1 MSTILQIKLKEEFKM
16 FLEKYLNPTYLHL
29 VYNNYEDFYLKSLDE
44 ENFYKVYMLLKQN
57 NFYFIED
64 IILNYLELFEIDV
77 EYVENAILDVKAV
90 LKEDFVNKIGKNM
103 EIIDK
108 IIELAIKY
116 GENKITNKE

>member
-1 MSTILQIKLKEEFKM
+1 M

-77 EYVENAILDVKAV
+77 GYVENAILDVKAV

>member
-1 MSTILQIKLKEEFKM
+1 M

-29 VYNNYEDFYLKSLDE
+29 VYNNYEDFYLKSLNE
-44 ENFYKVYMLLKQN
+44 ENFYKVYILLKQN

>member
-1 MSTILQIKLKEEFKM
+1 M

-29 VYNNYEDFYLKSLDE
+29 VYNNYEDFYLKSLNE

-116 GENKITNKE
+116 GENKITNKK

>member
-1 MSTILQIKLKEEFKM
+1 
-16 FLEKYLNPTYLHL
+16 
-29 VYNNYEDFYLKSLDE
+29 
-44 ENFYKVYMLLKQN
+44 MLLKQN

>member
-1 MSTILQIKLKEEFKM
+1 M

>member
-1 MSTILQIKLKEEFKM
+1 M

-116 GENKITNKE
+116 DENKITNKE

>member
-1 MSTILQIKLKEEFKM
+1 M

-29 VYNNYEDFYLKSLDE
+29 VYNNYEDFYLKSLNE

>member
-1 MSTILQIKLKEEFKM
+1 M
-16 FLEKYLNPTYLHL
+16 FLKKYLNPTYLHL

>member
-1 MSTILQIKLKEEFKM
+1 M

-29 VYNNYEDFYLKSLDE
+29 VYNNYEDFYLKSLAE

>member
-1 MSTILQIKLKEEFKM
+1 M

-77 EYVENAILDVKAV
+77 GYVENAILDVKSV

>member
-1 MSTILQIKLKEEFKM
+1 M

-116 GENKITNKE
+116 GENKIPNKE